1 MLKEKQDGGEDFEN
15 SSPTVLPYSFS
26 GALIGDKN

>member
-1 MLKEKQDGGEDFEN
+1 MLKEKRDGGEDFEN

-26 GALIGDKN
+26 QCPNWK